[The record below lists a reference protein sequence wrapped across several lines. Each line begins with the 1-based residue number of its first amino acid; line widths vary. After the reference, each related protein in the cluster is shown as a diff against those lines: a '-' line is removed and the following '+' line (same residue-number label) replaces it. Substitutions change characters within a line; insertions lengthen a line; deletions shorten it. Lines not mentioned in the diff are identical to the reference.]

1 MKKVATG
8 VDNFKKIID
17 GHYYFVDKSMFIE
30 DVIDEDVA
38 LYSRPRRF
46 GKTLNMSMLYY
57 FFSINE
63 KDNAYLF
70 DNLEISKHEELM
82 KYQNQYPV
90 IFITLKDMKNTTFDL
105 QVSKFGAIIRNVVLQ
120 HPELKDSEYLSDSE
134 KIKLNDYEYE
144 RANMTDL
151 KDSLMNL
158 STYLSKHYHQKVIT
172 LIDEYDVPLS
182 NAREN
187 NYFEDMASFISGVF
201 STGLK
206 TNDYLDK
213 GILTGCLRIA
223 KESIF
228 TGLNNFNVYGIADE
242 ISSTYFGF
250 SYDEVYNMVKYYQ
263 IEDKIDTIK
272 EWYDGYLFGSH
283 EIYNPWSVS
292 KYIRKMVKVGGQPES
307 FWANTSG
314 NSIVREYIEK
324 ADNKI
329 HEEFELLIN
338 DKSIVKKVL
347 PEITY
352 LEMQD
357 IENIYSFLL
366 YTGYL
371 KIKHIIDEIDHIYE
385 LEIPNKE
392 VKKIYENTFNKWFKD
407 YSKTIGNQL
416 INAFLQQDE
425 KKAQRLL
432 IQILN
437 KTISYH
443 DEVEAFYH
451 GFLGGLLMCDGYRIK
466 SNRESGDGR
475 FDLSAVPEDY
485 SNPCLVIECK
495 ISDEKRKLKQDSQK
509 AIDQIVEKNYLDEF
523 IADGY
528 DPIYAYGISFY
539 KKTCY
544 ITKLKE
550 D

>member
-90 IFITLKDMKNTTFDL
+90 IFITLKDMKNNTFDL

-120 HPELKDSEYLSDSE
+120 HLELLDSPYLDESE
-134 KIKLNDYEYE
+134 KNILNDY
-144 RANMTDL
+144 RFGKANMTDL

-182 NAREN
+182 SAREN

-250 SYDEVYNMVKYYQ
+250 SYDEVCDMVRYYQ

-314 NSIVREYIEK
+314 NSIVREYMEK

-338 DKSIVKKVL
+338 GKSIVKKVL

-371 KIKHIIDEIDHIYE
+371 KIMHIIDETDHIYE

-407 YSKTIGNQL
+407 YTNSKVNDLIKSL
-416 INAFLQQDE
+416 INSQE
-425 KKAQRLL
+425 TKAMDLL
-432 IQILN
+432 NDILEN
-437 KTISYH
+437 SISYY
-443 DEVEAFYH
+443 DNYEAFYH
-451 GFLGGLLMCDGYRIK
+451 GFLIGIFSGYK
-466 SNRESGDGR
+466 TESNRESGNGR
-475 FDLSAVPEDY
+475 FDIAILPKRATDIAI
-485 SNPCLVIECK
+485 VIEYK
-495 ISDEKRKLKQDSQK
+495 HSDTFAKLIPDSIDAMQQIIDEKYIEGLNIR
-509 AIDQIVEKNYLDEF
+509 
-523 IADGY
+523 GY
-528 DPIYAYGISFY
+528 RQVVGYGISFY

>member
-1 MKKVATG
+1 
-8 VDNFKKIID
+8 
-17 GHYYFVDKSMFIE
+17 MFIE
-30 DVIDEDVA
+30 DIIDEDVA
-38 LYSRPRRF
+38 LYNRPRRF

-70 DNLEISKHEELM
+70 DGLEISKHEELM

-90 IFITLKDMKNTTFDL
+90 IFITLKDMKNKTFDL

-120 HPELKDSEYLSDSE
+120 HLELLNSPYLDESE
-134 KIKLNDYEYE
+134 KDILNDYRFG

-158 STYLSKHYHQKVIT
+158 SVYLSKHYHQKVIT

-182 NAREN
+182 SARDN
-187 NYFEDMASFISGVF
+187 NYFEDMSSFISGVF

-250 SYDEVYNMVKYYQ
+250 SYEEVYDMVKYYQ

-292 KYIRKMVKVGGQPES
+292 KYIRKMVKVGGHPES

-338 DKSIVKKVL
+338 NKSIVKKVL

-357 IENIYSFLL
+357 KENIYSFLL

-371 KIKHIIDEIDHIYE
+371 KIKSIIDETDHIYE

-392 VKKIYENTFNKWFKD
+392 VKKIYENSFNKWFKD
-407 YSKTIGNQL
+407 YSKTISNQL

-425 KKAQRLL
+425 KKGTTLAY
-432 IQILN
+432 
-437 KTISYH
+437 T
-443 DEVEAFYH
+443 DF
-451 GFLGGLLMCDGYRIK
+451 
-466 SNRESGDGR
+466 
-475 FDLSAVPEDY
+475 
-485 SNPCLVIECK
+485 
-495 ISDEKRKLKQDSQK
+495 KQ
-509 AIDQIVEKNYLDEF
+509 NY
-523 IADGY
+523 
-528 DPIYAYGISFY
+528 
-539 KKTCY
+539 
-544 ITKLKE
+544 
-550 D
+550 